1 MASRVDIQVGHEIP
15 GFTYTTQKAQLNARS
30 SSQPTQSSGL
40 CFELDAGKIVID
52 RRILIIAICIC
63 VLITIASILGVTA
76 LLYREWNRRRQV
88 KAAKAW
94 GRKSRVEQRISL
106 MRKEIDNEYSRKYS
120 GCMHQEPE
128 NPEMGSDSPV
138 EIGLDDRIWEAPA
151 VPARAADR
159 TKRKSKVLSLFFD
172 QAIGVWLPKQR

>member
-1 MASRVDIQVGHEIP
+1 MASRVDTQPDHEIP
-15 GFTYTTQKAQLNARS
+15 RFAYTQDWTRLNARS
-30 SSQPTQSSGL
+30 SSQPTHSSGL

-52 RRILIIAICIC
+52 RKVLIIAICIC
-63 VLITIASILGVTA
+63 VLITIASILGVAA
-76 LLYREWNRRRQV
+76 LLYREWNRRRQA

-128 NPEMGSDSPV
+128 NPEMGSDSPI
-138 EIGLDDRIWEAPA
+138 EIGLDDRVWEAPA
-151 VPARAADR
+151 VPARAADN
-159 TKRKSKVLSLFFD
+159 TKRKSRVFSLFFD